1 MVFVIMLNEQYDNLQ
16 ELLYKCKTKVELKEA
31 LRPYVKKICHSYIDI
46 IFSPYTVDS
55 MKNEIYTFEQL
66 VHHISALDMATIDKI
81 VKDILREQ

>member
-1 MVFVIMLNEQYDNLQ
+1 MIMLNGQYDDLQ

-31 LRPYVKKICHSYIDI
+31 LRPYIKKICQSYIDI

-55 MKNEIYTFEQL
+55 MKNDIYIFEQL
-66 VHHISALDMATIDKI
+66 VHHISAFDLVIIDKI